1 MKIEMYSQEKLTFLK
16 KIEEIFIE
24 KVLKNDVF
32 ITDESDL
39 YDFVSMFDISR
50 SVKKLDNGKYLFK
63 MKRSKD
69 LFSNEYE
76 EIEFEDEAVNDKQE
90 YIDEVKKVF
99 GVDISEVFSFKL
111 PELFHY
117 ILINMPELNK
127 KRLKLTIL
135 MP

>member
-1 MKIEMYSQEKLTFLK
+1 MKIDMYSQEKLTFLK

-127 KRLKLTIL
+127 KRLKL
-135 MP
+135 

>member
-90 YIDEVKKVF
+90 YIDKVKKIF

-127 KRLKLTIL
+127 KRLKL
-135 MP
+135 

>member
-1 MKIEMYSQEKLTFLK
+1 MNIKISSQEKLTFLK
-16 KIEEIFIE
+16 KIEEVFIE
-24 KVLKNDVF
+24 KVLENESL
-32 ITDESDL
+32 ITNESDL
-39 YDFVSMFDISR
+39 YDFVSMFDVSR

-63 MKRSKD
+63 MKRLKD

-90 YIDEVKKVF
+90 YIDKVKKVF

-111 PELFHY
+111 PELFYY

-127 KRLKLTIL
+127 KRLKL
-135 MP
+135 

>member
-1 MKIEMYSQEKLTFLK
+1 MNIKISSQEKLTFLK
-16 KIEEIFIE
+16 KIEEVFIE
-24 KVLKNDVF
+24 KVLENKSL
-32 ITDESDL
+32 ITNESDL
-39 YDFVSMFDISR
+39 YDFVSMFDVSR

-63 MKRSKD
+63 MKRLKD

-90 YIDEVKKVF
+90 YIDKVKKVF

-111 PELFHY
+111 PELFYY

-127 KRLKLTIL
+127 KRLKL
-135 MP
+135 

>member
-1 MKIEMYSQEKLTFLK
+1 MKIDISSQEKLTFFK
-16 KIEEIFIE
+16 KIEEVFIE
-24 KVLKNDVF
+24 KVLENDAL

-39 YDFVSMFDISR
+39 YDFVSMFDVSR

-63 MKRSKD
+63 MKRAKD
-69 LFSNEYE
+69 LFCNEYE

-90 YIDEVKKVF
+90 YIDKVKKIF

-127 KRLKLTIL
+127 KRLKL
-135 MP
+135 

>member
-127 KRLKLTIL
+127 KRLKL
-135 MP
+135 

>member
-1 MKIEMYSQEKLTFLK
+1 MKIEISSQEKLTFLK
-16 KIEEIFIE
+16 KIEEVFIE
-24 KVLKNDVF
+24 KVLENDVL

-39 YDFVSMFDISR
+39 YDFVSMFDVSR
-50 SVKKLDNGKYLFK
+50 IVKKLDNGKYLFK

-90 YIDEVKKVF
+90 YIDKVKKVF

-111 PELFHY
+111 PELSHY

-127 KRLKLTIL
+127 KRLKL
-135 MP
+135 

>member
-1 MKIEMYSQEKLTFLK
+1 MKIEISSQEKLIFLK
-16 KIEEIFIE
+16 KIEETFIE
-24 KVLKNDVF
+24 KVLENDAL

-39 YDFVSMFDISR
+39 YDFVSMFDVSR

-63 MKRSKD
+63 IKRSKD

-90 YIDEVKKVF
+90 YIDKVKKVF
-99 GVDISEVFSFKL
+99 GVDISEIFSFKL

-127 KRLKLTIL
+127 KRLNL
-135 MP
+135 